1 MLHLSHRTLFAAAV
15 LAGIGASLPA
25 AAQGPA
31 GMLECNLSPRVGAV
45 VTSGRALSCIFHPI
59 SGPPQFYTG
68 AITTL
73 GVDIGFT
80 GPGKLSWGVAI
91 AAPSQDPFPLAGT
104 FTGATAGVTIVAGAD
119 ANSLVG
125 GNGNTVSLQPLS
137 VSTQTGIDI
146 TAGIGTLT
154 LTPVTPPPPPPPP
167 GPRH

>member
-1 MLHLSHRTLFAAAV
+1 MLHLTHRSLFAAAI

-25 AAQGPA
+25 MAQGPA
-31 GMLECNLSPRVGAV
+31 GMLECNVSPSVGAI
-45 VTSGRALSCIFHPI
+45 VTSGRALSCIFQPV

-80 GPGKLSWGVAI
+80 NAGKLSWGVAI
-91 AAPSQDPFPLAGT
+91 AAPSNDPFPLAGT
-104 FTGATAGVTIVAGAD
+104 FTGATAGVTLLAGAD

-125 GNGNTVSLQPLS
+125 GNGNTVSLQPIS
-137 VSTQTGIDI
+137 VSTQTGVDI

-154 LTPVTPPPPPPPP
+154 LSPVVPPPPPPPP
-167 GPRH
+167 GHHH